1 MLIQKCRTLLY
12 FLFLSLFVVNINA
25 DEYMVGNLVI
35 CGGPDFVF
43 DKDLKHHNCFINH
56 GKYE

>member
-1 MLIQKCRTLLY
+1 M
-12 FLFLSLFVVNINA
+12 VNINA
-25 DEYMVGNLVI
+25 DEYMTGSPVI